1 MIASASGRSCSDTS
15 REMST
20 SEVVTRMTWMP
31 ASASRVKTLAATP
44 GVLTMLAS
52 YRATL
57 QLPGRISGFTS
68 GFSPRILPN
77 TARALLRALSDREK
91 LRRMVPPWG
100 AVWEII
106 STLTSAFDMAVST
119 LAMALLS
126 QGRAERVTR
135 VMSWA

>member
-1 MIASASGRSCSDTS
+1 
-15 REMST
+15 
-20 SEVVTRMTWMP
+20 MP

-57 QLPGRISGFTS
+57 QLPGRISGLTS
-68 GFSPRILPN
+68 GFSPRILPS
-77 TARALLRALSDREK
+77 TARALLRALSDRVK

-106 STLTSAFDMAVST
+106 STLTSASDMAVST